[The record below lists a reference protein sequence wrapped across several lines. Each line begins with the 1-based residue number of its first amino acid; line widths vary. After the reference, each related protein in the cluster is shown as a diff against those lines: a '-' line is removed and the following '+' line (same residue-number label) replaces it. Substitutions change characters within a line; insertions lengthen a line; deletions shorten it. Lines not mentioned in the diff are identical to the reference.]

1 MKLLFNFCFL
11 LNFIFKNV
19 LLLNPLSSLRMF
31 KINDSNNNIFN
42 SKEELI
48 TDKFKIEVT
57 FNSNE
62 KISLIPSMNSPFII
76 LFNNSNKNE
85 HFNNTSGNII
95 LNENTSI
102 SFSFYK
108 SKFGI
113 FEDSKDI
120 IYAVKNNSDMKIGD
134 YYENCNGILGLA
146 HHKNISNYA
155 QNLDSIQGINDSFV
169 QFNFSYIIF
178 EPYYNINKTKKDNYN
193 ISIKENKEQINFTHG
208 FDIKKGYPGWA
219 IGLVAI
225 FFGNKSDISRD
236 GKRAQTD
243 NKYLVFEEGFE
254 HNMIMD
260 NETGDSIMKLYEKEK
275 EKGKYWCNKSEPEG
289 SNYFYLTCDQQYDM
303 VLQIEDYGYNIS
315 KSLIW
320 DKNTL
325 KINFLKT
332 KSDYI
337 YIYPNIHGLFYRKYS
352 KENNDSYKIFLEP
365 INKDDIIDLSG
376 IWKIIFIIIVL
387 LVVIIITIF
396 VMRMMK
402 KDSNESV
409 DYNNMQQI

>member
-178 EPYYNINKTKKDNYN
+178 EPYYNINKTKNDKYK

-260 NETGDSIMKLYEKEK
+260 NETGDLIMKL
-275 EKGKYWCNKSEPEG
+275 
-289 SNYFYLTCDQQYDM
+289 YFYLTCDQQYDM
-303 VLQIEDYGYNIS
+303 ILQIEDYGYNIS

-352 KENNDSYKIFLEP
+352 KENKGNPKIYLEAQ
-365 INKDDIIDLSG
+365 NKDDIVDLSG
-376 IWKIIFIIIVL
+376 IYKIILIIVIL
-387 LVVIIITIF
+387 FIVIIITIF
-396 VMRMMK
+396 VMKMMK
-402 KDSNESV
+402 KDTNESV